1 MRIIKETGAFK
12 RDRKHAEKSNVS
24 FIIKQRFM
32 PALKSLANDEALDYS
47 YRDHALTGNW
57 KGSRECHL
65 AFDLVL
71 IYRYDDVNN
80 VLWLERLG
88 SHSEALGL

>member
-1 MRIIKETGAFK
+1 MRIIKETSTFK

-24 FIIKQRFM
+24 SIIKQRFM
-32 PALKSLANDEALDYS
+32 PVLNVLANDGLLDYS

-57 KGSRECHL
+57 KGFRECHL
-65 AFDLVL
+65 AFDLMLV
-71 IYRYDDVNN
+71 YRYDDVNN

-88 SHSEALGL
+88 SHSEVFGL